1 MLFFSFYLW
10 NSFFFSLKPSQDR
23 DREGD
28 GGTEKGMV
36 VLVSLLRYFVLE
48 AFCLWLAY
56 KLKRL
61 ACENKNSVNQKKN
74 KQIQLVLLSRK
85 NKIGPMH
92 KVAKIYIAIE
102 KCISTYF
109 TFSSFG
115 LWRASNCS
123 SSSQCV
129 YATRESLD
137 VDCFIIFACTFLL
150 PFCFPLFPF
159 FHRIFF
165 VSFIYSHL
173 FIKFVSFFS

>member
-1 MLFFSFYLW
+1 MKLVFFLLS
-10 NSFFFSLKPSQDR
+10 NR

-36 VLVSLLRYFVLE
+36 VLVSLLRCFVLE
-48 AFCLWLAY
+48 AFCLWLAC

-61 ACENKNSVNQKKN
+61 ACETKILLIKKKN